1 MFDPDNG
8 LEEQT
13 ERHTATG
20 PKFLY
25 LDESEPFARRGQSLV
40 IYQHAG
46 RNGSVRAQ
54 MDRARGRVSAVIG
67 NDVKAVR
74 FTHGPSRLFL
84 VAPTATHASV
94 LYERVGRL
102 LDGPWKAAFV

>member
-46 RNGSVRAQ
+46 RNG
-54 MDRARGRVSAVIG
+54 
-67 NDVKAVR
+67 
-74 FTHGPSRLFL
+74 
-84 VAPTATHASV
+84 
-94 LYERVGRL
+94 
-102 LDGPWKAAFV
+102 

>member
-25 LDESEPFARRGQSLV
+25 LDEIEPFARRGQSVV

-46 RNGSVRAQ
+46 RNGSVRADQ
-54 MDRARGRVSAVIG
+54 RGLIERHAAEARDWAR
-67 NDVKAVR
+67 
-74 FTHGPSRLFL
+74 SRL
-84 VAPTATHASV
+84 
-94 LYERVGRL
+94 
-102 LDGPWKAAFV
+102 